1 MIRINLKRFKFKS
14 GSTAQ
19 RIAVGVLCVA
29 ILSYTVFHM
38 VSLFSAELSTI
49 VVRSS
54 TEETALELDG
64 YIFRDE
70 TVVYSEYGGAVDYIA
85 HDGLKLA
92 AGESLAVV
100 YEQGNNANVSDSI
113 DQIDDRI
120 AVLEQSVAGGTSL
133 SDLPNINKSVGET
146 YQDIMKK
153 LADGDIR
160 GISQNVDSMTAS
172 LGKVSVL
179 TNDASP
185 IPATLEKLYEERAR
199 LMAAGGNSRE
209 IKTEKSGYFYS
220 DVDGYEGIFTLAAAE
235 ALTPDNYYDYAAAS
249 SATSPEGQT
258 PVGKMVYDSEWRFAT
273 LVSVNSAKHFEVG
286 VTYRV
291 KFTSGGEV
299 TLPLTL
305 ERTQRDGNQTLLV
318 FSCDRIPTGFDF
330 SRAQSAEITVRSV
343 TGINV
348 PKSAVHKDDGNLY
361 VYILKGSVVFERRI
375 DVIYEGSDYYTA
387 RDGVPSDDSD
397 VYLQSNDTL
406 ILNGQNLFDGRI
418 LE

>member
-1 MIRINLKRFKFKS
+1 MIRFKGFKFKS
-14 GSTAQ
+14 GSTSQ
-19 RIAVGVLCVA
+19 RIAVGVVCVA
-29 ILSYTVFHM
+29 ILSYTIFHM

-49 VVRSS
+49 VVRSA
-54 TEETALELDG
+54 TDETSIELDG

-70 TVVYSEYGGAVDYIA
+70 TVVYSEYSGAVDYIA
-85 HDGLKLA
+85 YDGLKLA
-92 AGESLAVV
+92 AGESIAVV
-100 YEQGNNANVSDSI
+100 YEQGNNANISDSI
-113 DQIDDRI
+113 DQLDDRI
-120 AVLEQSVAGGTSL
+120 TVLEQSVAKGTSL
-133 SDLPNINKSVGET
+133 SDLPNINKSVGES
-146 YQDIMKK
+146 YEDIMKK
-153 LADGDIR
+153 LAEGDIR
-160 GISQNVDSMTAS
+160 GISQNIDSMTAA

-179 TNDASP
+179 TNDDSP
-185 IPATLEKLYEERAR
+185 IPETLKKLYEDREH
-199 LMAAGGNSRE
+199 LMAAGGNSQE
-209 IKTEKSGYFYS
+209 IKTGKSGYFYS
-220 DVDGYEGIFTLAAAE
+220 DVDGYEGIFTLEAADK
-235 ALTPDNYYDYAAAS
+235 LTPDSYYDYASAKAS
-249 SATSPEGQT
+249 TSPEGQS

-273 LVSVNSAKHFEVG
+273 LVSNSSAKHFEEG

-305 ERTQRDGNQTLLV
+305 ERAEKDTDQTLLV

-330 SRAQSAEITVRSV
+330 GRAQSAEIVVRSV

-348 PKSAVHKDDGNLY
+348 PKSAVHKRDGSFY

-375 DVIYEGSDYYTA
+375 DVVYEGSDYYTA
-387 RDGVPSDDSD
+387 RDGVPADDGD

>member
-1 MIRINLKRFKFKS
+1 MIRFKGFKFKS
-14 GSTAQ
+14 GSTTQ
-19 RIAVGVLCVA
+19 RIAVGVVCVA
-29 ILSYTVFHM
+29 ILSYTIFHM

-54 TEETALELDG
+54 TEETSIELDG

-70 TVVYSEYGGAVDYIA
+70 TVMYSEYGGAVDYIA
-85 HDGLKLA
+85 YDGLKLA
-92 AGESLAVV
+92 AGESIAVV
-100 YEQGNNANVSDSI
+100 YELGNNANISDSI

-120 AVLEQSVAGGTSL
+120 AVLEQSVAKGASL
-133 SDLPNINKSVGET
+133 SDLPNINKSVGDS

-153 LADGDIR
+153 LAEGDIR
-160 GISQNVDSMTAS
+160 GISQNIDSMTAS

-179 TNDASP
+179 TNEASP

-199 LMAAGGNSRE
+199 LMAAGGGSQE
-209 IKTEKSGYFYS
+209 IKTVKSGYFYS
-220 DVDGYEGIFTLAAAE
+220 DVDGYESIFTLAAADK
-235 ALTPDNYYDYAAAS
+235 LTPDNYYDYAEASAAR
-249 SATSPEGQT
+249 SPLGQT

-273 LVSVNSAKHFEVG
+273 LVSKSSASNFEAG

-305 ERTQRDGNQTLLV
+305 ERTEKDGDMTLLV
-318 FSCDRIPTGFDF
+318 FACDRIPTDFDF
-330 SRAQSAEITVRSV
+330 SRAQSAEIVVRSV

-348 PKSAVHKDDGNLY
+348 PKSAVHKNNGIHY

-387 RDGVPSDDSD
+387 RDGLPSDDGD